1 MNRHAPD
8 VVALLGDF
16 VDRDVPL
23 GRPVSPEAVA
33 SRLAGLRAPLGV
45 HAVLGN
51 HDWRHEGERVA
62 GALRQAGI
70 TVLEDEAVA
79 FAAAPREVWVA
90 GVADPRERDPGL
102 EAALAPVPEGAPTL
116 LLTHDPDVFPQVPRG
131 VALTLAGHTH
141 GGQVDLPLMRRWAIP
156 SRFGDRYSG
165 GHVEEG
171 GRHLYVS
178 RGVGTAGLPLRF
190 RSPPEIS
197 VLTLLTAR

>member
-1 MNRHAPD
+1 M
-8 VVALLGDF
+8 
-16 VDRDVPL
+16 
-23 GRPVSPEAVA
+23 AVA
-33 SRLAGLRAPLGV
+33 AGGLAAYALWWEPRRLVVRLPSLVLRRWPAELDGLRVGLISDLHGGGPHVDA
-45 HAVLGN
+45 
-51 HDWRHEGERVA
+51 DR
-62 GALRQAGI
+62 I

-79 FAAAPREVWVA
+79 FAAPREVWVA
-90 GVADPRERDPGL
+90 GVADPRERDPDL
-102 EAALAPVPEGAPTL
+102 EAVLAPVPEGAPTL

>member
-1 MNRHAPD
+1 
-8 VVALLGDF
+8 V
-16 VDRDVPL
+16 
-23 GRPVSPEAVA
+23 
-33 SRLAGLRAPLGV
+33 
-45 HAVLGN
+45 
-51 HDWRHEGERVA
+51 
-62 GALRQAGI
+62 
-70 TVLEDEAVA
+70 
-79 FAAAPREVWVA
+79 
-90 GVADPRERDPGL
+90 
-102 EAALAPVPEGAPTL
+102 LAPVPEGAPTL